1 MLRTPNSNRKHIGIF
16 GNTNSGKSSLMN
28 RIVNQGISL
37 VSENKGT
44 TTDTV
49 KKAMEIIG
57 VGPVLFLDTAGLNDD
72 TILGEKRI
80 EKTMETLKKV
90 DLAIF
95 VIDGENIDLN
105 SYKKWKEEIK
115 KYNLS
120 SIIVVNKKEL
130 LSEIQIREIQDKLEN
145 VLFISAKEDIGIDK
159 LIDKISLSLD
169 KLEAEKSLIADILP
183 YGSTVVMVVPID
195 SEAPKGRL
203 ILPQVQLIRDCLDN
217 GIKSYVL
224 RDTELEEGLSDI
236 KKVDLVVTDSQAFK
250 KVNKILPKDIPLT
263 SFSILFAR
271 QKGDL
276 NTFVKGAY
284 KIKELKEG
292 SKILIAESCSHN
304 VSHEDIGKVKIPK
317 LLEKYVGAKL
327 DFTFRMG
334 HDFPNDIEK
343 YDLIIHCGAC
353 MINRKTVINRIN
365 ECEKKEI
372 PITNYGIV
380 LAFLNGILDRSI
392 SIFSR

>member
-28 RIVNQGISL
+28 RIVNQDISL

-57 VGPVLFLDTAGLNDD
+57 AGPVLFLDTAGLNDD

-80 EKTMETLKKV
+80 EKAMETLKKV
-90 DLAIF
+90 DLSIF
-95 VIDGENIDLN
+95 VIDAENIDLN
-105 SYKKWKEEIK
+105 SYEKWKKEIK

-130 LSEIQIREIQDKLEN
+130 LSEIQIKEIQDKLED

-159 LIDKISLSLD
+159 LIEKISLSLD
-169 KLEAEKSLIADILP
+169 KLESEKSLIADILP

-195 SEAPKGRL
+195 LEAPKGRL

-224 RDTELEEGLSDI
+224 RDTELKEGLSDI
-236 KKVDLVVTDSQAFK
+236 RKVDLVVTDSQAFK

-276 NTFVKGAY
+276 DTFVKGAY

-292 SKILIAESCSHN
+292 SKVLIAESCSHN
-304 VSHEDIGKVKIPK
+304 ISHEDIGKVKIPR

-343 YDLIIHCGAC
+343 YDLLIHCGAC

-365 ECEKKEI
+365 ECEKKDI
-372 PITNYGIV
+372 SITNYGIV

-392 SIFSR
+392 SIFN

>member
-28 RIVNQGISL
+28 RIVNQDISL

-80 EKTMETLKKV
+80 EKTMDALKKV
-90 DLAIF
+90 DLSIF
-95 VIDGENIDLN
+95 VIDGGNIDLN
-105 SYKKWKEEIK
+105 SYEKWKKEIK

-130 LSEIQIREIQDKLEN
+130 LSEIQIREIQDKLED
-145 VLFISAKEDIGIDK
+145 VLFISVKEDIDIDK
-159 LIDKISLSLD
+159 LIDKIVLSLD

-224 RDTELEEGLSDI
+224 RDIELEEGLSDI
-236 KKVDLVVTDSQAFK
+236 RKVDLVVTDSQAFK
-250 KVNKILPKDIPLT
+250 KVNKILPDNIPLT

-276 NTFVKGAY
+276 DTFVKGAY

-304 VSHEDIGKVKIPK
+304 VSHEDIGKVKIPR

-392 SIFSR
+392 SIFN

>member
-28 RIVNQGISL
+28 RIVNQDISL

-80 EKTMETLKKV
+80 EKTMDALKKV
-90 DLAIF
+90 DLSIF
-95 VIDGENIDLN
+95 VIDGGNIDLD
-105 SYKKWKEEIK
+105 SYEKWKKEIK

-130 LSEIQIREIQDKLEN
+130 LSEIQIREIQDKLED
-145 VLFISAKEDIGIDK
+145 VLFISVKEDIGIDK
-159 LIDKISLSLD
+159 LIDKIVLSLD

-250 KVNKILPKDIPLT
+250 KVNKILPDNIPLT

-276 NTFVKGAY
+276 DTFVKGAY

-304 VSHEDIGKVKIPK
+304 VSHEDIGKVKIPR

-392 SIFSR
+392 SIFN

>member
-28 RIVNQGISL
+28 RIVNQDISL

-80 EKTMETLKKV
+80 EKTMDALKKV
-90 DLAIF
+90 DLSIF
-95 VIDGENIDLN
+95 VIDGGNIDLN
-105 SYKKWKEEIK
+105 SYEKWKKEIK

-130 LSEIQIREIQDKLEN
+130 LSEIQIREIQDKLED
-145 VLFISAKEDIGIDK
+145 VLFISVKEDIGIDK
-159 LIDKISLSLD
+159 LIDKIVLSLD

-236 KKVDLVVTDSQAFK
+236 RKVDLVVTDSQAFK
-250 KVNKILPKDIPLT
+250 KVNKILPDNIPLT

-276 NTFVKGAY
+276 DTFVKGAY

-304 VSHEDIGKVKIPK
+304 VSHEDIGKVKIPR

-392 SIFSR
+392 SIFN

>member
-28 RIVNQGISL
+28 RIVNQDISL

-80 EKTMETLKKV
+80 EKTMDALKKV
-90 DLAIF
+90 DLSIF
-95 VIDGENIDLN
+95 VIDGGNIDLN
-105 SYKKWKEEIK
+105 SYEKWKKEIK

-130 LSEIQIREIQDKLEN
+130 LSEIQIREIQDKLED
-145 VLFISAKEDIGIDK
+145 VLFISVKEDIGIDK
-159 LIDKISLSLD
+159 LIDKIVLSLD

-236 KKVDLVVTDSQAFK
+236 RKVDLVVTDSQAFK
-250 KVNKILPKDIPLT
+250 KVNKILPDNIPLT

-276 NTFVKGAY
+276 DTFVKGAY

-304 VSHEDIGKVKIPK
+304 VSHEDIGKVKIPR

-380 LAFLNGILDRSI
+380 LAFLNGTLDRSI
-392 SIFSR
+392 SIFN

>member
-28 RIVNQGISL
+28 RIVNQDISL

-57 VGPVLFLDTAGLNDD
+57 AGPVLFLDTAGLNDD

-90 DLAIF
+90 DLSIF

-105 SYKKWKEEIK
+105 SYEKWKKEIK

-130 LSEIQIREIQDKLEN
+130 LSEIQIKEIQDKLED
-145 VLFISAKEDIGIDK
+145 VLFISVKEDIGIDK
-159 LIDKISLSLD
+159 LIDKIVLSLD
-169 KLEAEKSLIADILP
+169 KLEAEKSVIADILP

-236 KKVDLVVTDSQAFK
+236 RKVDLVVTDSQAFK

-276 NTFVKGAY
+276 DTFVKGAY

-292 SKILIAESCSHN
+292 SKVLIAESCSHN
-304 VSHEDIGKVKIPK
+304 ISHEDIGKVKIPR

-365 ECEKKEI
+365 ECEKKDI
-372 PITNYGIV
+372 SITNYGIV

-392 SIFSR
+392 SIFN